1 MCDLCEKG
9 RELKSNNFCGA
20 ATMRI
25 IGKEIDICGDGNKIK
40 WFKRVYQPSFPIHYC
55 PMCGEKL

>member
-1 MCDLCEKG
+1 MCDFCEKG
-9 RELKSNNFCGA
+9 KELKSNNFCSA

-55 PMCGEKL
+55 PICGRKL